1 MLRSI
6 VNQFKDNFM
15 QIVIPMSGFGERFR
29 NAGYSVPKPLI
40 VIDGKTIIQ
49 HIVEMFPDEDD
60 ITFICNKDHL
70 NENKYRMGEILKEIA
85 PECKVIPIEPHKL
98 GPVHAVLQVIDE
110 LDLEKPTIVNYADFT
125 CDWNYI
131 DFCNIVQQ
139 TKCDG
144 AIPCYRGFHPHTL
157 WSNYY
162 AYVPEK
168 EMRALDIQEKKPFTD
183 SPREEFASSGT
194 YYFKSANLMRQY
206 FERCVSENLT
216 VGGEYYVSMVY
227 KPMIQDG
234 LNIQVYELK
243 HFMQWGTP
251 ADLEE
256 YLYWSNIFSSIV
268 NEQKPPKHKG
278 ALLFPIAGLGS
289 RFQKEGYEIPKP
301 LINVS
306 GKPMAVQALMDL
318 PLTDTQKF
326 VLREDMHSVNLLKE
340 VLQKKVIAAE
350 FSILD
355 HVTDGQASTCVEG
368 ANGLAMNEPVTIA
381 ACDNGMIYD
390 SDLFVSLMDSN
401 DVDVIVWAARGYP
414 GAIRNPEMYGWID
427 ADETSLIQ
435 NISVKKPLSDPKINP
450 IVVGTFTFK
459 KMSNFLRSVDK
470 MKDRGGRINGEY
482 YVDTAINDA
491 ISLGLRCVVFEIDYY
506 ICWGTPND
514 LRTFEYWQS
523 CFNGWKSHPYKLEKD
538 GNISN

>member
-1 MLRSI
+1 
-6 VNQFKDNFM
+6 M

-29 NAGYSVPKPLI
+29 KVGYSVPKPLI
-40 VIDGKTIIQ
+40 MIDGKTIIQ
-49 HIVEMFPDEDD
+49 HVVEMFPGEKD
-60 ITFICNKDHL
+60 ITFICNEDHL
-70 NENKYRMGEILKEIA
+70 NENQYRMAEILNEIA
-85 PECKVIPIEPHKL
+85 PECKVIPIKPHKL
-98 GPVHAVLQVIDE
+98 GPVHAVLKSIDE

-125 CDWNYI
+125 CDWSYI
-131 DFCNIVQQ
+131 DFCNTIQE
-139 TKCDG
+139 TKCEG

-162 AYVPEK
+162 AYVPEEK
-168 EMRALDIQEKKPFTD
+168 MRALDIQEKKPFTN

-206 FERCVSENLT
+206 FERCVTENLT

-234 LNIQVYELK
+234 LNIQVYELN

-251 ADLEE
+251 FDFEE
-256 YLYWSNIFSSIV
+256 YRYWSDTFRSIV
-268 NEQKPPKHKG
+268 NEQKPPKHNG
-278 ALLFPIAGLGS
+278 ALLFPMAGLGS
-289 RFQKEGYEIPKP
+289 RFQKEGYEMPKP
-301 LINVS
+301 LIEVS

-318 PLTDTQKF
+318 PLTDKQKF
-326 VLREDMHSVNLLKE
+326 VLREDMHAVNLLKE
-340 VLQKKVIAAE
+340 ALQKNVTNAE
-350 FSILD
+350 FSILN
-355 HVTDGQASTCVEG
+355 HMTDGQASTCVEG
-368 ANGLAMNEPVTIA
+368 ANGLSMNEPVTIA

-390 SDLFVSLMDSN
+390 SDLFISLMDSN

-427 ADETSLIQ
+427 ADETGVIQ
-435 NISVKKPLSDPKINP
+435 DVSVKKSLSDPKTDP
-450 IVVGTFTFK
+450 IVVGAFTFK
-459 KMSNFLRSVDK
+459 KMSNFLHSVEK
-470 MKDRGGRINGEY
+470 MKDRGGKINGEY

-491 ISLGLRCVVFEIDYY
+491 ISLGLRCVLFEIDYY

-523 CFNGWKSHPYKLEKD
+523 CFNGWKSHPYELEKD
-538 GNISN
+538 GNISHKI